1 MGTINL
7 AEIDSTTTKE
17 FEILLPDGVTNE
29 SGVSKAKVTISFPEL
44 KKKTLDITNI
54 QMLNVPEGM
63 EADVLTQKLTV
74 TVRGPKEQVDAIT
87 PADITAQVNLSA
99 VTGAEMI
106 EPVITISNKFPNVGS
121 VGRYSVS
128 VMVAPAAPAA
138 EES

>member
-1 MGTINL
+1 M
-7 AEIDSTTTKE
+7 
-17 FEILLPDGVTNE
+17 
-29 SGVSKAKVTISFPEL
+29 TISFPEL

-54 QMLNVPEGM
+54 QMLHVPEGM